1 MPEALAGVSIN
12 GLDGLQAVLVM
23 RQRSKVSQSPNDS
36 SIGR

>member
-1 MPEALAGVSIN
+1 MPEALAGVSVN
-12 GLDGLQAVLVM
+12 ALDWLQAVFVM